1 MSTQP
6 KIFWS
11 ALIVAS
17 LVCSANQSWG
27 QCSSGRSSS
36 GMRGSPAVS
45 GSLAST
51 TSLPAYSRGGLNMP
65 LGYAQQR
72 QLQMVEQQFAA
83 ARQRAYRQQVQRYQD
98 QQALLS
104 MRQERA
110 ERTRQHRAERIARAR
125 TKREALRNNS
135 TQSSGQQMLVSTM
148 SET

>member
-11 ALIVAS
+11 VVIVAS
-17 LVCSANQSWG
+17 LVCSANQTWG
-27 QCSSGRSSS
+27 QCTSGRSSS

-51 TSLPAYSRGGLNMP
+51 TSLPSYTRGGLNMP
-65 LGYAQQR
+65 LSYAQQR
-72 QLQMVEQQFAA
+72 QLQFVQQQFAA
-83 ARQRAYRQQVQRYQD
+83 ARQRAYRQQAQRYQD

-104 MRQERA
+104 VRQERA
-110 ERTRQHRAERIARAR
+110 TRTRQQRADRIARAKA
-125 TKREALRNNS
+125 KREALRSNS
-135 TQSSGQQMLVSTM
+135 SESSGQQVLVSTI

>member
-1 MSTQP
+1 MPTQP
-6 KIFWS
+6 KLFWS
-11 ALIVAS
+11 VVIVAS

-27 QCSSGRSSS
+27 QCSSGRNSS

-45 GSLAST
+45 GSLASAV
-51 TSLPAYSRGGLNMP
+51 LPSYNRGGLNTP
-65 LGYAQQR
+65 LSYAQQR

-83 ARQRAYRQQVQRYQD
+83 ARQRAYRQQAQRYQD

-110 ERTRQHRAERIARAR
+110 KRTRQQRAERIARAR
-125 TKREALRNNS
+125 TRREALRNNS
-135 TQSSGQQMLVSTM
+135 TQSSGQQVLVSTM